1 MKGIDI
7 SYYQGNVD
15 FSKIKKQ
22 FEYVIIRLGLGDN
35 VTSQDDVKYKEYIEG
50 CKKYGI
56 PYAFY
61 FVSYA
66 KRLSGSE
73 SVQSEIAH
81 TERCMKGYEPFA
93 LFYDM

>member
-35 VTSQDDVKYKEYIEG
+35 VTSQDDVKYKEYIENTFMLVMPNRLQKIK
-50 CKKYGI
+50 CSI
-56 PYAFY
+56 C
-61 FVSYA
+61 SYQF
-66 KRLSGSE
+66 K
-73 SVQSEIAH
+73 
-81 TERCMKGYEPFA
+81 T
-93 LFYDM
+93 